1 MRVSHRRGPAG
12 ARRALLAVVA
22 AAVTAATGCSA
33 STPAATHPA
42 AAHSATPP
50 PVPASPAARPFLAG
64 LHTVRRIA
72 RTVPANGDVNPYGI
86 TVVPQTTGH
95 LVKGDTLVSNFNAK
109 ANVQGTGTTVVQIA
123 PDGTVAP
130 FAQLGRLPSGLS
142 CPGGIGLTTAL
153 NVLPGGWVVVGS
165 LPTGPDGALPALRT
179 IGCLIVLNSRGI
191 PVETW
196 VSPNL
201 DGPWDMTM
209 AATPGH
215 AALFVSDVL
224 SPSPD
229 GGPAPEMSGLCN
241 VVRVNLRL
249 VPGAMPKMTGV
260 TVIGAG
266 FPWRQDQAALVQ
278 GPAGLALS
286 RAGTLYVVSTISNAV
301 LAIPGA
307 ATRTSAASAGSRVLT
322 RGGALNGPLGL
333 TLAPDG
339 DLIAVNGN
347 NGNAVEIT
355 PSGQQT
361 ATVRLVRRGAGALF
375 GVTPQAGGHGLLFV
389 NDGTNALDLL
399 SS

>member
-1 MRVSHRRGPAG
+1 
-12 ARRALLAVVA
+12 VA
-22 AAVTAATGCSA
+22 AAAAAATGCSA
-33 STPAATHPA
+33 STPAAAHP
-42 AAHSATPP
+42 AAHSAAPP
-50 PVPASPAARPFLAG
+50 AAPASPALRPFLAG

-72 RTVPANGDVNPYGI
+72 STVPADGDVNPYGI
-86 TVVPQTTGH
+86 TVVPRTTGH
-95 LVKGDTLVSNFNAK
+95 LVKGDTLVSNFNAR
-109 ANVQGTGTTVVQIA
+109 ANVQGTGTTIVQIA
-123 PDGTVAP
+123 PDGTVTP
-130 FAQLGRLPSGLS
+130 FAQLGRLPARQS

-165 LPTGPDGALPALRT
+165 LPTGPGGMLPAIRT
-179 IGCLIVLNSRGI
+179 IGCLIVLNSRGT

-215 AALFVSDVL
+215 AALFVSEVL
-224 SPSPD
+224 SPNRQ
-229 GGPAPEMSGLCN
+229 GGPAPEVSGLCN
-241 VVRVNLRL
+241 VVRVNVRL
-249 VPGAMPKMTGV
+249 TPGAMPTMTGV

-266 FPWRQDQAALVQ
+266 YPWRQDKAALVQ
-278 GPAGLALS
+278 GPTGLALS
-286 RAGTLYVVSTISNAV
+286 PSGTLYVVSTISNSILV
-301 LAIPGA
+301 IPGA

-333 TLAPDG
+333 TVAPNG

-347 NGNAVEIT
+347 NGNAVEVT

-399 SS
+399 SP